1 MSLREVWPFTLYR
14 EKFIMSKSR
23 QRGFTLIELGIV
35 LTIVA
40 ILTLFAVPKV
50 RGFIITGKVQSTGDD
65 LTTAVA
71 RIRGNAAGI
80 AAVPAYTSMTTAVL
94 AKALVNRTNAFTVD
108 ATVTTIYHK
117 IGSSTAAVTTAPA
130 TITASNDAFTVTF
143 SNVNISAC
151 PDLATNLQSAAEVIT
166 VGGTT
171 VKANASATLDAQTA
185 ATKCS
190 DGDNNTFVF
199 TFR

>member
-1 MSLREVWPFTLYR
+1 MKNHQPPTLAQPAAMPAAA
-14 EKFIMSKSR
+14 KKGR

-40 ILTLFAVPKV
+40 ILALFAVPKV
-50 RGFIITGKVQSTGDD
+50 RGFIISGKVQSTGDD
-65 LTTAVA
+65 LTAAVA
-71 RIRGNAAGI
+71 RIRGNGTGMATT
-80 AAVPAYTSMTTAVL
+80 PTYTSLDSTVL
-94 AKALVNRTNAFTVD
+94 SKALLNRTNAFTVD
-108 ATVTTIYHK
+108 GSTVIHK
-117 IGSSTAAVTTAPA
+117 IGSSGATATATPA
-130 TITASNDAFTVTF
+130 TITTSNDAFTVTF
-143 SNVNISAC
+143 NNVNIAAC
-151 PDLATNLQSAAEVIT
+151 PDLASNLQSAAEIIT

-185 ATKCS
+185 ATKCT